1 MGTRSSLLAE
11 ERFVI
16 LIMEM
21 DSWVYTYVKTDQTI
35 HFKLVPF
42 HVLQLDLNKAEKIFL
57 KMPNPGLDPKAW
69 RWEN

>member
-1 MGTRSSLLAE
+1 MAE

-35 HFKLVPF
+35 HFKHVPF
-42 HVLQLDLNKAEKIFL
+42 RVLQLDLNKAEKIFL
-57 KMPNPGLDPKAW
+57 KMPSPGLNPKAW